1 MKLMPF
7 PLESDQIMNVMH
19 TPDDEIEVL
28 FADDQGQFVFCKISP
43 KLVFSWRILQKSSDL
58 GGGTSV
64 QNFLQSVSRPDF

>member
-28 FADDQGQFVFCKISP
+28 FADDQGECYLFLKNSP
-43 KLVFSWRILQKSSDL
+43 KLVFSWRILQKSFDL
-58 GGGTSV
+58 GGDLCEKLFAIGCT
-64 QNFLQSVSRPDF
+64 P